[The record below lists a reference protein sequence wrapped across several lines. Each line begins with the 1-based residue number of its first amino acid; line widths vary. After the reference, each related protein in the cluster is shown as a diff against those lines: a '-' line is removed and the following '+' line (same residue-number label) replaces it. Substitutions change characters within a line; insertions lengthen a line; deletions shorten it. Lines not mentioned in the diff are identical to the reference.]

1 MASEETLRDYLK
13 WVTTDLHKARQRIRE
28 LESAGSEPIAL
39 IGMAC
44 RYPGGVHSPE
54 DLWQLVAEGRDGIG
68 AFPTDR
74 GWDLDGL
81 YHPDPDN
88 PGTCYTRDGGFL
100 PDLAAF
106 DAEFFGVSPREAMAM
121 DPQQRL
127 LLETAWE
134 ATERAGIDP
143 HQLRGTRTGIFAG
156 TPSTQDYV
164 SLLQQNPPEG
174 SEGYFLTGTAPSVI
188 SGRVAYLLGLEGPAV
203 TLDTACSSSLVAL
216 HLAGQALRLGE
227 CDLALAGGATILAS
241 PTAFIGFSRQRGLA
255 PDGRCKSFAAAAD
268 GTGWS
273 EGVGLLMLERLGDA
287 QRNGHPV
294 LAVLRGSAVNQ
305 DGASN
310 GLTAPNGPA
319 QQRVVLQALANGG
332 LTTAD
337 VDAVEAHGTG
347 TVLGD
352 PIEAQALIAT
362 YGQDRPEDRPLWLGS
377 LKSNLGH
384 SQGAA
389 GVGGVIKMVEA
400 LRHETLPRTLHV
412 DEPSPHVD
420 WSAGTVRLLTEERQW
435 PAGDRPRRAGV
446 SSFGMSG
453 TNAHVIL
460 EEAPAAE
467 PAEPI
472 TPTSG
477 ELPWLISASTA
488 DALRDQA
495 SRLAAH
501 LDGPGVASAPADVAH
516 TLRTARSTLSHR
528 AVVLGPQHR
537 DGVAALAGGVTDA
550 DVVTG
555 TAVADAEVV
564 FVFPGQGS
572 QWSGM
577 ATELLDSAPAF
588 ADRIAACA
596 AALHPHVD
604 WNLLDVLRSDDP
616 NLLDRVD
623 VVQPALWAVM
633 VSLAELWRDHG
644 VTPAA
649 VIGHSQGEIAA
660 AVVAGALSLDDGAKV
675 VALRSRALL
684 RLAGTGGMVSVTAPL
699 STVEDLLAD
708 GLTIAAVNGP
718 SAVVVAGPADAVEAF
733 LTRCENA
740 GVRARRVAV
749 DYASHCAAVEPVEA
763 DLTTALA
770 GITPGPASVP
780 FLSTVTGSAADGGTL
795 DAAYWYANLRNP
807 VRLDEAVTAAVT
819 AGNRLFLEVSPHP
832 VLTAGISDT
841 VTTPVLHTLR
851 RGEGGQRRIVRALAE
866 AHVAGAPVDW
876 STVLPEAHR
885 VDLPTY
891 AFQRRRFWP
900 EPAPERIAADPVDA
914 EFWAAVEGGDLTGL
928 GMGHLNDAVAHLGE
942 WRRER
947 REHRALDT
955 WRYRV
960 TWRPRTD
967 LPEPRLDGD
976 WLLLVPEGTDQ
987 DLVATSTDQ
996 DVVATITDR
1005 MTRAGATVTVTPEAE
1020 LGAALDGPAPAGVL
1034 SLLALDERPTD
1045 QHRALTRGAA
1055 ATTDL
1060 LAALRDTHPQT
1071 PVWAATRGAVSTG
1084 PADPVRRV
1092 PQSFVW
1098 GLGRVAALE
1107 QSASWGGL
1115 VDLPDTL
1122 DERTADRLCAV
1133 LTGITVGDGV
1143 EDQVA
1148 VRPSGVLAR
1157 RLTRAAAGTAPTWQP
1172 SGTVLVT
1179 GGTGGIGT
1187 ELARWLARNGADHLV
1202 LTSRRGAAAPGAAE
1216 LTEELTAT
1224 GVRVTVAACDVAD
1237 LDAITALVRQCADA
1251 GDPIRAVIHT
1261 AGVAQHTP
1269 IADVTVDEFAHV
1281 LDAKVTGAANL
1292 DRLFG
1297 EPDDLDAFVL
1307 FSSVAG
1313 TWGSGGQIAYA
1324 AGNAYLDAL
1333 AEARRARGCAATAVS
1348 WGAWGGGGMATKQ
1361 ETADHLLRR
1370 GLPPMPPE
1378 QTTVALSQAVALG
1391 EATVTVADVRWDR
1404 FAPSFTVGRPSA
1416 LLADLDDA
1424 RTALTNAAPDDDS
1437 QAAGLREQL
1446 AGMTP
1451 GERDTFLV
1459 DLVRAEAAAVL
1470 GHADASAVTP
1480 DRALRDLGFDSL
1492 SAVEF
1497 RNRLCAATGLRL
1509 PTTLAFDHPNAH
1521 AIARLLRDEV
1531 AGTAL
1536 APSASPATATA
1547 RTDEPVAIV
1556 AMSCRLPGGVRTPD
1570 DLWQLVLDGRDAIG
1584 DFPADRGWDVDAL
1597 YHPDPDHPGTSYTRS
1612 GGFLHDAAEFDAA
1625 FFGISPREAL
1635 ATDPQQRLLL
1645 ETAWEGF
1652 ERAGIDPHALRGSR
1666 TGVFVGAS
1674 SQGYGAGVQ
1683 NAPEGTE
1690 GYLLTGTATAVISG
1704 RISYALGLEGPALT
1718 VDTAC
1723 SSSLVALHL
1732 AAQSLRRGE
1741 CDLALA
1747 GGVAVIGNPMVFVEF
1762 SRQRGLAADGRC
1774 KAFGADADGT
1784 GWAEGVSVLVV
1795 ERLRDAEANGHQ
1807 VLAVI
1812 RGSAINQDGAS
1823 NGLSAPSGPAQQR
1836 VIRAALADAGLTPAD
1851 VDVVEAHGTGTV
1863 LGDPIE
1869 AQAVIAAY
1877 GAGRDGTDPL
1887 WLGSLKSNIGHT
1899 QAASGVSGVIKTVL
1913 ALQAGVLPRTLH
1925 ADEPSPHVDWSAGT
1939 VQLLTEP
1946 RDWPD
1951 TGRPRRGAVSSFG
1964 VSGTNAHV
1972 ILEQPTAPAPVP
1984 PTGGGQLPAVP
1995 VVVSATTAPALR
2007 AQAAALLDHLS
2018 EDPTARLADLG
2029 WSLATTRAALEHRA
2043 AIVAID
2049 LDEVRLGL
2057 TALRDD
2063 TTVPTLTTDVTA
2075 DGRTAVLFTGQGSQR
2090 AGMGRELYDAYPA
2103 YADAFDAVCAHLDTH
2118 LDRPI
2123 RDLVLDPAHAD
2134 LLDRTEYTQ
2143 PALFAVEVAL
2153 FRLFTHWGIV
2163 PDYLAGHSIGEL
2175 SAAHVAGVLDLADAA
2190 ALVAARGRL
2199 MQALPDGGAM
2209 AAVQADEAEV
2219 LASLDGVDGR
2229 ITVAAVNGPHS
2240 TVVSGDE
2247 SSVEQVV
2254 AYWRDAGRRIKRLQ
2268 VSHAFHS
2275 PHLDPMLGEFRRAA
2289 TAVTYRPPQIPI
2301 VSTLTGHVATT
2312 DELTSPDYWVRH
2324 ARDTV
2329 RFADAVLELHRHQVR
2344 TLLELGPDPVLAAMA
2359 EETLADQTG
2368 RAAIAVAALR
2378 GGHPEP
2384 LTVLTALARL
2394 QTRGADPDWAAIYA
2408 GSDARR
2414 TPLPTYA
2421 FQHQPYWL
2429 HGDPA
2434 DAASGNTGHP
2444 LLHTATTLA
2453 DTGEVLF
2460 TGRLA
2465 TARQPWLTDHTVLGT
2480 AILPGTAFVEMAAHA
2495 ADHVGC
2501 GQVEELTLEAPL
2513 VVPDGVGTRLQVRVG
2528 PADAD
2533 GRRALSVHS
2542 RPDRDDD
2549 SPWTRH
2555 AAGTASSTPV
2565 TEPDPDETWPP
2576 ADATP
2581 IDVDFLYEFLPQLG
2595 YGYGPAFQ
2603 GLRAAWQRG
2612 EETYAEVALAEPTAT
2627 EAAHYGVHPALLDA
2641 ATHAMGLATAAEA
2654 QQGLSPTQS
2663 RMPFSWTGI
2672 SVHATGAA
2680 AARVRIT
2687 PNGDDGVRIDLAD
2700 QTGQP
2705 VATVGKLV
2713 LRPVSVTQLR
2723 QPADEAPLFTV
2734 DWTPVEPQ
2742 IAPTGGRYAVIGA
2755 PDPFVADAAAAV
2767 GSLVDDYPDLDA
2779 LAASGAVP
2787 ELVFVPA
2794 QPGGDAPG
2802 PAVDAWLALAQRWL
2816 ADPDFAG
2823 ARLILLSRGAVEPDP
2838 AADAPDLAHA
2848 AAWGLIRSAQ
2858 SEDPDRIVL
2867 ADVDDSPLSAASLP
2881 GVLASGEPQLAVRD
2895 GRAYAPRLA
2904 RAAAAPTGLDI
2915 DPDGTVLVTGG
2926 TGALGGLLARH
2937 LVTTHGVRH
2946 LLLTS
2951 RRGPD
2956 APGVAEL
2963 TEQLTGLGAS
2973 VTVAACDT
2981 ADAEQLART
2990 LAAVAAEHP
2999 LTAVVHA
3006 AGIVDDGVLAS
3017 LTPQRVAA
3025 VLAAKADAAH
3035 NLHQLTQD
3043 RNLTAFVLFSSSAG
3057 SFGGP
3062 GQGNYAAANAYLD
3075 ALARHRRHH
3084 GLTAISLAWGP
3095 WAVGGGMAGQLS
3107 DADISRMTSFGI
3119 TPFTAETGLAAFDA
3133 AVGAGTPVVL
3143 PIGLQPAVAAGNGPV
3158 PPLLRNLVRRPARR
3172 VAENSADAAEPG
3184 AALKRRL
3191 VGAAPADRPR
3201 ILLEMVQTQVAAVLG
3216 HASADA
3222 IQPDRGLVEC
3232 GLDSLAA
3239 VDLRNRLA
3247 AAAGL
3252 RLPATI
3258 VFDQPTPA
3266 ALARYLQDELLDE
3279 RAASALSVLGELDR
3293 LEAGLAAVSADD
3305 PDRAKVAARLHSL
3318 LDAWAGANPA
3328 HDSGA
3333 LHGATAEELFDLL
3346 DDELGI
3352 A

>member
-54 DLWQLVAEGRDGIG
+54 ELWQLVAEGRDGIG

-100 PDLAAF
+100 ADLAAF

-143 HQLRGTRTGIFAG
+143 HHLRGTRTGIFAG

-255 PDGRCKSFAAAAD
+255 PDGRCKSFAGAAD

-287 QRNGHPV
+287 QRNGHPI

-319 QQRVVLQALANGG
+319 QQRVVLQALANAG

-412 DEPSPHVD
+412 DEPTPHVD
-420 WSAGTVRLLTEERQW
+420 WTAGNVRLLTEERPW
-435 PAGDRPRRAGV
+435 PTGERPRRAGV

-467 PAEPI
+467 PASVVEPAELVAPSI
-472 TPTSG
+472 G
-477 ELPWLISASTA
+477 ELPWLISAATA

-501 LDGPGVASAPADVAH
+501 LDGPGATTEPADVAH
-516 TLRTARSTLSHR
+516 TLRTARSVLAHR
-528 AVVLGPQHR
+528 AVVLGPRHR
-537 DGVAALAGGVTDA
+537 AGLAALATPGGTTDT

-555 TAVADAEVV
+555 TAVGDAEVV

-577 ATELLDSAPAF
+577 AADLLDTAPVF

-596 AALHPHVD
+596 DALSPHVE

-616 NLLDRVD
+616 GLLDRVD

-633 VSLAELWRDHG
+633 VSLAELWRSHG
-644 VTPAA
+644 VTPSA

-660 AVVAGALSLDDGAKV
+660 AVVAGALSLQDGAKV

-684 RLAGTGGMVSVTAPL
+684 QLAGTGGMVSVSAPL
-699 STVEDLLAD
+699 GTVEDLLTD
-708 GLTIAAVNGP
+708 GVTIAAVNGP
-718 SAVVVAGPADAVEAF
+718 SAVVVAGPAEAVDAF
-733 LTRCENA
+733 LTRCETA

-749 DYASHCAAVEPVEA
+749 DYASHCDAVEPVAAE
-763 DLTTALA
+763 LTTALA

-780 FLSTVTGSAADGGTL
+780 FLSTVTGALADGGTL
-795 DAAYWYANLRNP
+795 DAGYWYANLRNP
-807 VRLDEAVTAAVT
+807 VRLDQAVTAAAT
-819 AGNRLFLEVSPHP
+819 AGNRLFLEISPHP

-851 RGEGGQRRIVRALAE
+851 RGEGDQRRIVRALAE

-876 STVLPEAHR
+876 STVLPEAR
-885 VDLPTY
+885 RTDLPTY

-900 EPAPERIAADPVDA
+900 EPAPELVAADPVDA
-914 EFWAAVEGGDLTGL
+914 EFWAAVDDGDLTGL
-928 GMGHLNDAVAHLGE
+928 GMGHLNDAVAQLGD
-942 WRRER
+942 WRRGR

-967 LPEPRLDGD
+967 LPQPRLDGG
-976 WLLLVPEGTDQ
+976 WLLLVPAGTDH
-987 DLVATSTDQ
+987 DLVS
-996 DVVATITDR
+996 TITDR

-1020 LGAALDGPAPAGVL
+1020 LARALDGATPVGIL
-1034 SLLALDERPTD
+1034 SLLALDEHPTD
-1045 QHRALTRGAA
+1045 QHRALTRGTA

-1060 LAALRDTHPQT
+1060 LAALRGTHPQT

-1115 VDLPDTL
+1115 VDLPETL
-1122 DERTADRLCAV
+1122 DERAADRLCAV
-1133 LTGITVGDGV
+1133 LTGITAGDGV

-1148 VRPSGVLAR
+1148 VRSSGVLAR
-1157 RLTRAAAGTAPTWQP
+1157 RLTRAATGTAPTWQP
-1172 SGTVLVT
+1172 TGTVLIT

-1187 ELARWLARNGADHLV
+1187 ELARWLARNGADHLI
-1202 LTSRRGAAAPGAAE
+1202 LTSRRGPAAPGAAE

-1237 LDAITALVRQCADA
+1237 LDAITALVRDSADA

-1269 IADVTVDEFAHV
+1269 IADVTLAEFAHV

-1292 DRLFG
+1292 DRLFC

-1378 QTTVALSQAVALG
+1378 QTTVALAQAVGLG

-1416 LLADLDDA
+1416 LLIDLDDA
-1424 RTALTNAAPDDDS
+1424 RTALSAAAPDDDS
-1437 QAAGLREQL
+1437 QAAGLRERL
-1446 AGMTP
+1446 TGMTP

-1459 DLVRAEAAAVL
+1459 DLVRGEAAAVL

-1497 RNRLCAATGLRL
+1497 RNRLCTATGLRL
-1509 PTTLAFDHPNAH
+1509 PTTLAFDHPNVQ

-1531 AGTAL
+1531 AGTVP
-1536 APSASPATATA
+1536 APSANPTTAPAT
-1547 RTDEPVAIV
+1547 TDEPVAIV
-1556 AMSCRLPGGVRTPD
+1556 AMSCRLPGGVRNPD

-1584 DFPADRGWDVDAL
+1584 DFPADRGWDVEAL

-1612 GGFLHDAAEFDAA
+1612 GGFLHEAAEFDAD

-1652 ERAGIDPHALRGSR
+1652 ERAGIDPHSLRGSR

-1674 SQGYGAGVQ
+1674 SQGYGAGVR

-1812 RGSAINQDGAS
+1812 RGSAVNQDGAS

-1836 VIRAALADAGLTPAD
+1836 VIRAALADAGLTAAD

-1869 AQAVIAAY
+1869 AQAVINAY
-1877 GAGRDGTDPL
+1877 GPGRDEADPL

-1913 ALQAGVLPRTLH
+1913 ALRAGVLPRTLH

-1939 VQLLTEP
+1939 VRLLTER

-1972 ILEQPTAPAPVP
+1972 ILEHPATPAPVA
-1984 PTGGGQLPAVP
+1984 PTGGGSLPAVP
-1995 VVVSATTAPALR
+1995 VTLSAATAPALR
-2007 AQAAALLDHLS
+2007 AQAAALLDHLTD
-2018 EDPTARLADLG
+2018 EPATHLTDLG
-2029 WSLATTRAALEHRA
+2029 WSLATTRAALDHRA
-2043 AIVAID
+2043 TIVATD
-2049 LDEVRLGL
+2049 LDEVRLSL

-2063 TTVPTLTTDVTA
+2063 TTAPALSTDVTV

-2090 AGMGRELYDAYPA
+2090 AGMGRELYDAYPV
-2103 YADAFDAVCAHLDTH
+2103 YADAFDAVCAHLDAH
-2118 LDRPI
+2118 LDRSI

-2153 FRLFTHWGIV
+2153 FRLFAHWGIV

-2209 AAVQADEAEV
+2209 AALQAGEAEV
-2219 LASLDGVDGR
+2219 LAALDGVDGR
-2229 ITVAAVNGPHS
+2229 ITVAAVNGPAS

-2247 SSVEQVV
+2247 ASVEQLVTH
-2254 AYWRDAGRRIKRLQ
+2254 WRDTGRRAKRLQ

-2289 TAVTYRPPQIPI
+2289 TAVTYHPPQIPI
-2301 VSTLTGHVATT
+2301 VSTLTGALATT
-2312 DELTSPDYWVRH
+2312 AELTSPDYWVRH
-2324 ARDTV
+2324 ARETV
-2329 RFADAVLELHRHQVR
+2329 RFADAVLALHQRQVR

-2359 EETLADQTG
+2359 EETLADQPG
-2368 RAAIAVAALR
+2368 RAAVAVAALR
-2378 GGHPEP
+2378 TGHPEP
-2384 LTVLTALARL
+2384 VTVLSALARL
-2394 QTRGADPDWAAIYA
+2394 QTRGADPDWTAVYA

-2414 TPLPTYA
+2414 IPLPTYA

-2429 HGDPA
+2429 RPDPA
-2434 DAASGNTGHP
+2434 DPADSGTGHP
-2444 LLHTATTLA
+2444 LLHTVTTLA
-2453 DTGEVLF
+2453 DTGEVLL

-2465 TARQPWLTDHTVLGT
+2465 TALQPWLTDHTVLGT

-2495 ADHVGC
+2495 ADHAGC

-2513 VVPDGVGTRLQVRVG
+2513 VIPDDSGTRLQVRVG

-2533 GRRALSVHS
+2533 GRRTLSVHS
-2542 RPDRDDD
+2542 RPDRDDNG
-2549 SPWTRH
+2549 PWTRH
-2555 AAGTASSTPV
+2555 AAGTASSVPV
-2565 TEPDPDETWPP
+2565 GEPDADETWPP
-2576 ADATP
+2576 TDATP
-2581 IDVDFLYEFLPQLG
+2581 IAVDFLYDFLPQLG

-2612 EETYAEVALAEPTAT
+2612 EEIYAEVALAEPTAT
-2627 EAAHYGVHPALLDA
+2627 EATRYGVHPALLDA
-2641 ATHAMGLATAAEA
+2641 ATHAMGLGMAAEA

-2672 SVHATGAA
+2672 GLHATGAA
-2680 AARVRIT
+2680 VARVRIV

-2713 LRPVSVTQLR
+2713 LRPVSVNQLR
-2723 QPADEAPLFTV
+2723 QSTDEAPLFTV

-2742 IAPTGGRYAVIGA
+2742 AAPTGGRYAVIGA
-2755 PDPFVADAAAAV
+2755 PEGFVADAAAAV

-2787 ELVFVPA
+2787 DLVFVPA
-2794 QPGGDAPG
+2794 QAGGAAPG

-2816 ADPDFAG
+2816 ADPAFAG
-2823 ARLILLSRGAVEPDP
+2823 ARLILLSRGAVDPDP
-2838 AADAPDLAHA
+2838 AVDAPDLAYA

-2881 GVLASGEPQLAVRD
+2881 GVLAGGEPQLAVRE
-2895 GRAYAPRLA
+2895 GRAYAPRLT
-2904 RAAAAPTGLDI
+2904 RATAAPADLGI

-2963 TEQLTGLGAS
+2963 TGRLTGLGAT

-2981 ADAEQLART
+2981 ADAEQLAHT
-2990 LAAVAAEHP
+2990 LDAVAAEHP

-3025 VLAAKADAAH
+3025 VLAAKADAAR

-3043 RNLTAFVLFSSSAG
+3043 RDLTAFVLFSSSAG

-3084 GLTAISLAWGP
+3084 GLAAISLAWGP

-3143 PIGLQPAVAAGNGPV
+3143 PIGLQPAIAAGNGPV

-3191 VGAAPADRPR
+3191 VGAASADRPR

-3305 PDRAKVAARLHSL
+3305 PDRSKVAARLHSL

>member
-100 PDLAAF
+100 ADLAAF

-143 HQLRGTRTGIFAG
+143 HHLRGTRTGIFAG

-188 SGRVAYLLGLEGPAV
+188 SGRAAYLLGLEGPAV

-216 HLAGQALRLGE
+216 HLAAQALRLGE

-255 PDGRCKSFAAAAD
+255 PDGRCKSFAGAAD

-287 QRNGHPV
+287 QRNGHPI

-319 QQRVVLQALANGG
+319 QQRVVLQALANAG

-412 DEPSPHVD
+412 DEPTPHVD
-420 WSAGTVRLLTEERQW
+420 WTAGNVRLLTEERPW
-435 PAGDRPRRAGV
+435 PTGERPRRAGV

-467 PAEPI
+467 PASVVEPAE
-472 TPTSG
+472 PVAPSAG
-477 ELPWLISASTA
+477 ELPWLISAGTA

-501 LDGPGVASAPADVAH
+501 LDGPGAGTEPADVAH
-516 TLRTARSTLSHR
+516 TLRTARSVLAHR
-528 AVVLGPQHR
+528 AVVLGPRHR
-537 DGVAALAGGVTDA
+537 AGLAALATPGGATDT

-555 TAVADAEVV
+555 TAVPDAEVV

-577 ATELLDSAPAF
+577 AADLLDTAPVF

-596 AALHPHVD
+596 DALSPHVE
-604 WNLLDVLRSDDP
+604 WNLLDVLRSDGP
-616 NLLDRVD
+616 GLLDRVD

-633 VSLAELWRDHG
+633 VSLAELWRSHG
-644 VTPAA
+644 VTPSA

-660 AVVAGALSLDDGAKV
+660 AVVAGALSLQDGAKV

-684 RLAGTGGMVSVTAPL
+684 QLAGTGGMVSVSAPL
-699 STVEDLLAD
+699 GTVEDLLAD
-708 GLTIAAVNGP
+708 GVTIAAVNGP
-718 SAVVVAGPADAVEAF
+718 SAVVVAGPAEAVDAF
-733 LTRCENA
+733 LTRCEAA

-749 DYASHCAAVEPVEA
+749 DYASHCDAVEPVASE
-763 DLTTALA
+763 LTTALA

-780 FLSTVTGSAADGGTL
+780 FLSTVTGALADGGAL
-795 DAAYWYANLRNP
+795 DAGYWYANLRSP
-807 VRLDEAVTAAVT
+807 VRLDQAVTAAAT
-819 AGNRLFLEVSPHP
+819 AGNRLFLEISPHP

-851 RGEGGQRRIVRALAE
+851 RGEGDQRRIVRALAE

-876 STVLPEAHR
+876 STVLPEAR
-885 VDLPTY
+885 RTDLPTY

-900 EPAPERIAADPVDA
+900 DPAPELVAADPVDA
-914 EFWAAVEGGDLTGL
+914 EFWAAVDNGDLTGL
-928 GMGHLNDAVAHLGE
+928 GMGHLNDAVAQLGD
-942 WRRER
+942 WRRGR

-967 LPEPRLDGD
+967 LPQPRLDGS
-976 WLLLVPEGTDQ
+976 WLLLVPAGTDQ
-987 DLVATSTDQ
+987 DLVS
-996 DVVATITDR
+996 TITDR

-1020 LGAALDGPAPAGVL
+1020 LARALDGAAPVGIL
-1034 SLLALDERPTD
+1034 SLLAFDEHPTD
-1045 QHRALTRGAA
+1045 QHPALTRGTA
-1055 ATTDL
+1055 ATTAL
-1060 LAALRDTHPQT
+1060 LAALRETHPQT

-1115 VDLPDTL
+1115 VDLPEAL
-1122 DERTADRLCAV
+1122 DERAADRLCAV
-1133 LTGITVGDGV
+1133 LTGITAGDGV

-1148 VRPSGVLAR
+1148 VRSSGVLAR
-1157 RLTRAAAGTAPTWQP
+1157 RLTRAATGTAPTWQP
-1172 SGTVLVT
+1172 TGTVLIT

-1187 ELARWLARNGADHLV
+1187 ELARWLARNGADHLI
-1202 LTSRRGAAAPGAAE
+1202 LTSRRGPAAPGAAE

-1237 LDAITALVRQCADA
+1237 LDAITALVRDSADA

-1269 IADVTVDEFAHV
+1269 IADVTLAEFAHV

-1370 GLPPMPPE
+1370 GLPPMSPE
-1378 QTTVALSQAVALG
+1378 QTTVALAQAVGLG

-1424 RTALTNAAPDDDS
+1424 RTALSVAAPDDDS

-1459 DLVRAEAAAVL
+1459 DLVRGEAAAVL

-1497 RNRLCAATGLRL
+1497 RNRLCTATGLRL
-1509 PTTLAFDHPNAH
+1509 PTTLAFDHPNVQ
-1521 AIARLLRDEV
+1521 AIARLVRDEV
-1531 AGTAL
+1531 AGTVP
-1536 APSASPATATA
+1536 APSANPTTAPAT
-1547 RTDEPVAIV
+1547 TDEPVAIV

-1584 DFPADRGWDVDAL
+1584 DFPADRGWDVEAL

-1612 GGFLHDAAEFDAA
+1612 GGFLHEAAEFDAD

-1652 ERAGIDPHALRGSR
+1652 ERAGIDPHSLRGSR

-1674 SQGYGAGVQ
+1674 SQGYGAGVR

-1812 RGSAINQDGAS
+1812 RGSAVNQDGAS

-1836 VIRAALADAGLTPAD
+1836 VIQAALADAGLTAAD

-1869 AQAVIAAY
+1869 AQAVISAY
-1877 GAGRDGTDPL
+1877 GAGRGEADPL

-1913 ALQAGVLPRTLH
+1913 ALRAGVLPRTLH
-1925 ADEPSPHVDWSAGT
+1925 ADEASPHVDWSAGT
-1939 VQLLTEP
+1939 VRLLTER

-1972 ILEQPTAPAPVP
+1972 ILEHPAAPAPVA
-1984 PTGGGQLPAVP
+1984 PTGGGSLPAVP
-1995 VVVSATTAPALR
+1995 VALSAATAPALR
-2007 AQAAALLDHLS
+2007 AQAAALLDHLTD
-2018 EDPTARLADLG
+2018 EPAVHLTDLG
-2029 WSLATTRAALEHRA
+2029 WSLATTRAALDHRA
-2043 AIVAID
+2043 TIVATH
-2049 LDEVRLGL
+2049 LDEVRLSL

-2063 TTVPTLTTDVTA
+2063 TTAPALSTDVTV

-2090 AGMGRELYDAYPA
+2090 AGMGRELYDAYPV
-2103 YADAFDAVCAHLDTH
+2103 YADAFDAVCAHLDAH
-2118 LDRPI
+2118 LDRSV

-2153 FRLFTHWGIV
+2153 FRLFAHWGIV

-2209 AAVQADEAEV
+2209 AALQACEAEV
-2219 LASLDGVDGR
+2219 LAALDGVDGR
-2229 ITVAAVNGPHS
+2229 ITVAAVNGPTS

-2247 SSVEQVV
+2247 AAVEQLVTH
-2254 AYWRDAGRRIKRLQ
+2254 WRDTGRRAKRLQ

-2275 PHLDPMLGEFRRAA
+2275 PHLDPMLGDFRRAA
-2289 TAVTYRPPQIPI
+2289 TAVTYHPPQIPI
-2301 VSTLTGHVATT
+2301 VSTLTGELATT
-2312 DELTSPDYWVRH
+2312 AELTSPDYWVRH
-2324 ARDTV
+2324 ARETV
-2329 RFADAVLELHRHQVR
+2329 RFADAVLALHQRQVR

-2359 EETLADQTG
+2359 EETLADHPG
-2368 RAAIAVAALR
+2368 RAAVAVAALR
-2378 GGHPEP
+2378 TGHPEP
-2384 LTVLTALARL
+2384 VTVLSALARL
-2394 QTRGADPDWAAIYA
+2394 QTRGTDPDWTAVYA
-2408 GSDARR
+2408 GSDGRR
-2414 TPLPTYA
+2414 IPLPTYA

-2429 HGDPA
+2429 RPDPA
-2434 DAASGNTGHP
+2434 DSVDSGTGHP
-2444 LLHTATTLA
+2444 LLHTVTTLA

-2465 TARQPWLTDHTVLGT
+2465 TALQPWLTDHTVLGT

-2495 ADHVGC
+2495 ADHAGC

-2513 VVPDGVGTRLQVRVG
+2513 VIPDDSGTQLQVRVG

-2533 GRRALSVHS
+2533 GRRTLSVHS
-2542 RPDRDDD
+2542 RPDRDDNG
-2549 SPWTRH
+2549 PWTRH
-2555 AAGTASSTPV
+2555 AAGTASSVPV
-2565 TEPDPDETWPP
+2565 GEPDADETWPP
-2576 ADATP
+2576 TDATP
-2581 IDVDFLYEFLPQLG
+2581 IAVDFLYDFLPQLG

-2612 EETYAEVALAEPTAT
+2612 EEIYAEVALAEPTAT
-2627 EAAHYGVHPALLDA
+2627 EATRYGVHPALLDA
-2641 ATHAMGLATAAEA
+2641 ATHAMGLGMAAEA

-2672 SVHATGAA
+2672 GLHATGAA
-2680 AARVRIT
+2680 VARVRIV

-2705 VATVGKLV
+2705 VATIGKLV
-2713 LRPVSVTQLR
+2713 LRPVSVNQLR
-2723 QPADEAPLFTV
+2723 QPTDEAPLFTV
-2734 DWTPVEPQ
+2734 DWMPVEPQ
-2742 IAPTGGRYAVIGA
+2742 AAPTGGRYAVIGA

-2787 ELVFVPA
+2787 DLVFVPA
-2794 QPGGDAPG
+2794 QVGGAAPG

-2816 ADPDFAG
+2816 ADPAFAG
-2823 ARLILLSRGAVEPDP
+2823 ARLVLLSRGAVEPDP
-2838 AADAPDLAHA
+2838 AADAPDLAYA

-2881 GVLASGEPQLAVRD
+2881 GVLAGGEPQLAVRD
-2895 GRAYAPRLA
+2895 GRAHAPRLT
-2904 RAAAAPTGLDI
+2904 RATAAPADLGI

-2963 TEQLTGLGAS
+2963 TGQLTGLGAT

-2981 ADAEQLART
+2981 ADAEQLAHI

-3025 VLAAKADAAH
+3025 VLAAKADAAR

-3043 RNLTAFVLFSSSAG
+3043 RDLTAFVLFSSSAG

-3084 GLTAISLAWGP
+3084 GLAAISLAWGP

-3143 PIGLQPAVAAGNGPV
+3143 PIGLQPGVAAGNGPV

-3191 VGAAPADRPR
+3191 VGAAPADRPQ

-3279 RAASALSVLGELDR
+3279 HAASALSVLGELDR

-3305 PDRAKVAARLHSL
+3305 PDRSKVAARLHSL

>member
-68 AFPTDR
+68 GFPTDR

-100 PDLAAF
+100 ADLAAF

-143 HQLRGTRTGIFAG
+143 HRLRGTRTGIFAG

-203 TLDTACSSSLVAL
+203 TLDTACSSSLVAM

-273 EGVGLLMLERLGDA
+273 EGVGLLMLERLSDA
-287 QRNGHPV
+287 QRNGHPI

-319 QQRVVLQALANGG
+319 QQRVVLQALANAG

-352 PIEAQALIAT
+352 PIEAQALLAT

-400 LRHETLPRTLHV
+400 LRHGTLPRTLHV

-420 WSAGTVRLLTEERQW
+420 WAAGNVRLLTEERPW
-435 PAGDRPRRAGV
+435 PAGDQPRRAGV

-467 PAEPI
+467 PAESAE
-472 TPTSG
+472 PTEQPVGEPVAG
-477 ELPWLISASTA
+477 ELPWLISAGTA

-495 SRLAAH
+495 ARLAAH
-501 LDGPGVASAPADVAH
+501 LDGPGAATAPADVAH
-516 TLRTARSTLSHR
+516 TLRTARSMLAHR

-537 DGVAALAGGVTDA
+537 TGLAALAAPGGTTDP

-555 TAVADAEVV
+555 TAVPDAEVV
-564 FVFPGQGS
+564 FVFPGQGA
-572 QWSGM
+572 QWTGM
-577 ATELLDSAPAF
+577 AAGLLDTAPVF

-596 AALHPHVD
+596 DALRPHVD
-604 WNLLDVLRSDDP
+604 WNLLDVLRSGDP
-616 NLLDRVD
+616 ALLDRVD
-623 VVQPALWAVM
+623 VVQPVLWAVM
-633 VSLAELWRDHG
+633 VSLADLWRGHG

-660 AVVAGALSLDDGAKV
+660 AVVAGALSLEDGAKV

-684 RLAGTGGMVSVTAPL
+684 RLAGTGGMVSVSAPL
-699 STVEDLLAD
+699 DAVEELLGD
-708 GLTIAAVNGP
+708 GLTVAAVNGP
-718 SAVVVAGPADAVEAF
+718 SAVVVAGPVEAVETF
-733 LTRCENA
+733 LTRCESA

-749 DYASHCAAVEPVEA
+749 DYASHCAAVEPVAAE
-763 DLTTALA
+763 LTTALA
-770 GITPGPASVP
+770 GLTPGPAAVP
-780 FLSTVTGSAADGGTL
+780 FLSTVTGDLADGGTL

-807 VRLDEAVTAAVT
+807 VRLDRAVAVAAA
-819 AGNRLFLEVSPHP
+819 AGNRLFLEISPHP

-841 VTTPVLHTLR
+841 VDTPVLHTLR
-851 RGEGGQRRIVRALAE
+851 RGEGDRRRVVRALAE

-876 STVLPEAHR
+876 ATVLPAGHR
-885 VDLPTY
+885 TDLPTY

-900 EPAPERIAADPVDA
+900 EPAAERVTADPVDA
-914 EFWAAVEGGDLTGL
+914 EFWAAVENGDLTGL
-928 GMGHLNDAVAHLGE
+928 GMGHLNTAAAQLGD
-942 WRRER
+942 WRRAR

-976 WLLLVPEGTDQ
+976 WLLLVPEGFDQ
-987 DLVATSTDQ
+987 DLVAT
-996 DVVATITDR
+996 ITGG
-1005 MTRAGATVTVTPEAE
+1005 MTRAGATVTVTAEAD
-1020 LGAALDGPAPAGVL
+1020 LAGPAPAGIL

-1045 QHRALTRGAA
+1045 QHPVLTRGAA
-1055 ATTDL
+1055 TTTGL
-1060 LAALRDTHPQT
+1060 LAALRETHPQT
-1071 PVWAATRGAVSTG
+1071 PVWAVTRGAVSTG
-1084 PADPVRRV
+1084 PADPVRRI
-1092 PQSFVW
+1092 PQALVW

-1115 VDLPDTL
+1115 VDLPETL
-1122 DERTADRLCAV
+1122 DARAADRLCAV
-1133 LTGITVGDGV
+1133 LTGIATGEGT
-1143 EDQVA
+1143 EDQLA
-1148 VRPSGVLAR
+1148 VRSSGVLAR
-1157 RLTRAAAGTAPTWQP
+1157 RLTRAPAATAPAWQP
-1172 SGTVLVT
+1172 AGTVLIT

-1187 ELARWLARNGADHLV
+1187 ELARWLARNGAGHLI

-1216 LTEELTAT
+1216 LTEELAAT

-1237 LDAITALVRQCADA
+1237 RDAITALVRASADA

-1269 IADVTVDEFAHV
+1269 LADVTLDEFAHV
-1281 LDAKVTGAANL
+1281 LEAKVAGAAHL
-1292 DRLFG
+1292 DQLFPG
-1297 EPDDLDAFVL
+1297 PADLDAFVL

-1333 AEARRARGCAATAVS
+1333 AEARHARGCAATAVS
-1348 WGAWGGGGMATKQ
+1348 WGAWGGGGMATNQ

-1378 QTTVALSQAVALG
+1378 QTTVALAQAVGLG

-1424 RTALTNAAPDDDS
+1424 RTALADGAPDDDS
-1437 QAAGLREQL
+1437 RATGLREQL

-1459 DLVRAEAAAVL
+1459 DLVRGEAAAVL
-1470 GHADASAVTP
+1470 GHADAGAVTP
-1480 DRALRDLGFDSL
+1480 GRALRELGFDSL

-1509 PTTLAFDHPNAH
+1509 PTTLAFDHPNAE

-1531 AGTAL
+1531 AGTVAAAPAL
-1536 APSASPATATA
+1536 PAPVPAG
-1547 RTDEPVAIV
+1547 TDEPVAIV

-1584 DFPADRGWDVDAL
+1584 DFPADRGWDVEAL

-1612 GGFLHDAAEFDAA
+1612 GGFLADAAEFDAA

-1652 ERAGIDPHALRGSR
+1652 ERAGLDPHALRGSR

-1674 SQGYGAGVQ
+1674 AQGYGAGVRT
-1683 NAPEGTE
+1683 APEGTE

-1784 GWAEGVSVLVV
+1784 GWAEGVSVLVL
-1795 ERLRDAEANGHQ
+1795 ERLSDAEANGHT
-1807 VLAVI
+1807 VLAVV
-1812 RGSAINQDGAS
+1812 RGSAVNSDGAS

-1836 VIRAALADAGLTPAD
+1836 VIQAALADAGLTAAD

-1877 GAGRDGTDPL
+1877 GAGREETGPL

-1913 ALQAGVLPRTLH
+1913 ALRAGVLPRTLH

-1972 ILEQPTAPAPVP
+1972 ILEQPGTPAPAAPA
-1984 PTGGGQLPAVP
+1984 GGGELSVVP
-1995 VVVSATTAPALR
+1995 VALSARTAPALR
-2007 AQAAALLDHLS
+2007 AQAAALLDHLAG
-2018 EDPTARLADLG
+2018 EPATDLTDFG
-2029 WSLATTRAALEHRA
+2029 RSLAVSRAALEHRA
-2043 AIVAID
+2043 VIVATD
-2049 LDEVRLGL
+2049 LDDVRVNL

-2063 TTVPTLTTDVTA
+2063 TAAPALSTDTTV

-2090 AGMGRELYDAYPA
+2090 AGMGRELYAAYPV
-2103 YADAFDAVCAHLDTH
+2103 YADAFDAVCAHLDAH
-2118 LDRPI
+2118 LDRPV
-2123 RDLVLDPAHAD
+2123 RDLVLDPAHAG

-2153 FRLFTHWGIV
+2153 FRLFEQWGIV

-2199 MQALPDGGAM
+2199 MQALPEGGAM
-2209 AAVQADEAEV
+2209 AAIQADEAEV
-2219 LASLDGVDGR
+2219 LAALDGVTGR
-2229 ITVAAVNGPHS
+2229 ITVAAVNGPTS
-2240 TVVSGDE
+2240 TVVSGDATA
-2247 SSVEQVV
+2247 VDQVM
-2254 AYWRDAGRRIKRLQ
+2254 AHWRDAGRRTKRLQ

-2289 TAVTYRPPQIPI
+2289 TAVTYQPPRIPI
-2301 VSTLTGHVATT
+2301 VSTLTGELATT
-2312 DELTSPDYWVRH
+2312 AELTSPDYWVRH
-2324 ARDTV
+2324 ARETV
-2329 RFADAVLELHRHQVR
+2329 RFADAVLTLHRLQVR

-2359 EETLADQTG
+2359 EETLTGQADRSG
-2368 RAAIAVAALR
+2368 RSAIAVAALR
-2378 GGHPEP
+2378 SGHPEP
-2384 LTVLTALARL
+2384 VTVLTALARL
-2394 QTRGADPDWAAIYA
+2394 QTRGTDPDWTAVFA
-2408 GSDARR
+2408 GTGSRVV
-2414 TPLPTYA
+2414 PLPTYP
-2421 FQHQPYWL
+2421 FQRSHFWL
-2429 HGDPA
+2429 RPDPA
-2434 DAASGNTGHP
+2434 DAAAAGTGHP
-2444 LLHTATTLA
+2444 LLHTVTTVA
-2453 DTGEVLF
+2453 HTGEVLF

-2465 TARQPWLTDHTVLGT
+2465 TALQPWLTDHTVLGT

-2495 ADHVGC
+2495 ADHAGC

-2513 VVPDGVGTRLQVRVG
+2513 AIPDGAGTRLQVRVG

-2533 GRRALSVHS
+2533 GRRPLSVHS
-2542 RPDRDDD
+2542 RPDRDEDG
-2549 SPWTRH
+2549 PWTRH
-2555 AAGTASSTPV
+2555 AAGTASPVPV
-2565 TEPDPDETWPP
+2565 TEPGTDETWPP

-2581 IDVDFLYEFLPQLG
+2581 VEVGFLYDFLPQLG

-2612 EETYAEVALAEPTAT
+2612 EEIFAEVALAEPAAT
-2627 EAAHYGVHPALLDA
+2627 EATRYGVHPALLDA

-2654 QQGLSPTQS
+2654 QQGLSPTRS

-2672 SVHATGAA
+2672 GVHATGAA
-2680 AARVRIT
+2680 AARVRIV

-2705 VATVGKLV
+2705 VATIGKLV
-2713 LRPVSVTQLR
+2713 LRPVSVTQLP
-2723 QPADEAPLFTV
+2723 PAADTSPLFTV

-2742 IAPTGGRYAVIGA
+2742 PALTGGRYAVIGA
-2755 PDPFVADAAAAV
+2755 PEKFVADAAAAV

-2787 ELVFVPA
+2787 EMAFVPPQA
-2794 QPGGDAPG
+2794 GGAAPG
-2802 PAVDAWLALAQRWL
+2802 PVVDAWLALAQRWL
-2816 ADPDFAG
+2816 ADPAFAG
-2823 ARLILLSRGAVEPDP
+2823 SRLILLSRGAVDPDP

-2858 SEDPDRIVL
+2858 SEDPGRIVL
-2867 ADVDDSPLSAASLP
+2867 ADIDDSPLSAAGFP
-2881 GVLASGEPQLAVRD
+2881 GVLAGGEPQLALRD

-2904 RAAAAPTGLDI
+2904 RATADPAVLPL

-2926 TGALGGLLARH
+2926 TGALGGLLTGH
-2937 LVTTHGVRH
+2937 LVTAHGARH

-2956 APGVAEL
+2956 APGVEEL
-2963 TEQLTGLGAS
+2963 TGHLTGLGAT
-2973 VTVAACDT
+2973 VTVVACDA
-2981 ADAEQLART
+2981 ADADQLART
-2990 LAAVAAEHP
+2990 LAAVPAGRP

-3006 AGIVDDGVLAS
+3006 AGVVDDGVLAS

-3025 VLAAKADAAH
+3025 VLAAKADAAR
-3035 NLHQLTQD
+3035 NLHQLTRD
-3043 RNLTAFVLFSSSAG
+3043 RDLTAFVLFSSSAG
-3057 SFGGP
+3057 TFGGP

-3084 GLTAISLAWGP
+3084 GLAAISLAWGP

-3119 TPFTAETGLAAFDA
+3119 TPFSAATGLAAFDA

-3143 PIGLQPAVAAGNGPV
+3143 PIGLQPAAAAGTGPV
-3158 PPLLRNLVRRPARR
+3158 PPLLRGLVRRAVRR
-3172 VAENSADAAEPG
+3172 VAENATDGADPAE
-3184 AALKRRL
+3184 ALKRRL
-3191 VGAAPADRPR
+3191 TGATPADRPR
-3201 ILLEMVQTQVAAVLG
+3201 ILLELVQSQVAAVLG

-3222 IQPDRGLVEC
+3222 IEPGRGLVEL

-3258 VFDQPTPA
+3258 VFDHPTPE

-3293 LEAGLAAVSADD
+3293 LEAGLAAVGADD
-3305 PDRAKVAARLHSL
+3305 PDRAQVAGRLRSL
-3318 LDAWAGANPA
+3318 LDAWTGGNPA